1 MSISIISNTGGLS
14 MAKTDEL
21 MKKLFKHKEIFA
33 DLFNATLF
41 NGKQIIKAEKLAE
54 LNTENI
60 HVDESISSDV
70 NPSILKRYRDLCM
83 RQDDSVLQII
93 LGCENQSEIDYS
105 MPIRTM
111 LYDALKYTEQQNNL
125 ELRKRKNGTYYHSK
139 LRKDDKVLPVL
150 TLIFYYGDKEWTAG
164 KCIHDLIKWPEE
176 PEIKS
181 IVPNYKLNLLWAY
194 QINNIDKYKS
204 DLQYILSMLKYK
216 EEEKSLKQYISD
228 NNDKIQNMN
237 QDSHNVAVALLNQN
251 LPKLIDNQKGDFR
264 MGENALQAIYD
275 RGVNQGEVLHLI
287 MQINK
292 KILNNKNLDTIANEL
307 EEKKE
312 DILPIYTIIKEHPD
326 KSKEQIYAILKK
338 ES

>member
-1 MSISIISNTGGLS
+1 

-41 NGKQIIKAEKLAE
+41 NGKQIIKAEKLTE

-83 RQDDSVLQII
+83 RQDDSVLQIM

-125 ELRKRKNGTYYHSK
+125 ELRKRKDGTYYHSK

-150 TLIFYYGDKEWTAG
+150 TLIFYYGDKE
-164 KCIHDLIKWPEE
+164 
-176 PEIKS
+176 
-181 IVPNYKLNLLWAY
+181 
-194 QINNIDKYKS
+194 
-204 DLQYILSMLKYK
+204 
-216 EEEKSLKQYISD
+216 
-228 NNDKIQNMN
+228 
-237 QDSHNVAVALLNQN
+237 
-251 LPKLIDNQKGDFR
+251 
-264 MGENALQAIYD
+264 
-275 RGVNQGEVLHLI
+275 
-287 MQINK
+287 
-292 KILNNKNLDTIANEL
+292 
-307 EEKKE
+307 
-312 DILPIYTIIKEHPD
+312 
-326 KSKEQIYAILKK
+326 
-338 ES
+338 

>member
-1 MSISIISNTGGLS
+1 

-60 HVDESISSDV
+60 HVDESISSNV

-125 ELRKRKNGTYYHSK
+125 ELRKRKDGTYYHSK

-150 TLIFYYGDKEWTAG
+150 TLIFFMV
-164 KCIHDLIKWPEE
+164 IK
-176 PEIKS
+176 
-181 IVPNYKLNLLWAY
+181 NGLL
-194 QINNIDKYKS
+194 
-204 DLQYILSMLKYK
+204 
-216 EEEKSLKQYISD
+216 E
-228 NNDKIQNMN
+228 
-237 QDSHNVAVALLNQN
+237 NVFMILLNGQ
-251 LPKLIDNQKGDFR
+251 
-264 MGENALQAIYD
+264 
-275 RGVNQGEVLHLI
+275 
-287 MQINK
+287 
-292 KILNNKNLDTIANEL
+292 KNLKSNPL
-307 EEKKE
+307 FQ
-312 DILPIYTIIKEHPD
+312 IIN
-326 KSKEQIYAILKK
+326 
-338 ES
+338 

>member
-1 MSISIISNTGGLS
+1 

-60 HVDESISSDV
+60 HVDESISSNV

-125 ELRKRKNGTYYHSK
+125 ELRKRKDGTYYHSK

-228 NNDKIQNMN
+228 NND
-237 QDSHNVAVALLNQN
+237 
-251 LPKLIDNQKGDFR
+251 

-275 RGVNQGEVLHLI
+275 RGVNQGDVLHLI

>member
-60 HVDESISSDV
+60 HVDESISSNV

-125 ELRKRKNGTYYHSK
+125 ELRKRKDGTYYHSK

-150 TLIFYYGDKEWTAG
+150 TLIFYYGDKEWT
-164 KCIHDLIKWPEE
+164 
-176 PEIKS
+176 
-181 IVPNYKLNLLWAY
+181 
-194 QINNIDKYKS
+194 
-204 DLQYILSMLKYK
+204 ILTTTK
-216 EEEKSLKQYISD
+216 
-228 NNDKIQNMN
+228 
-237 QDSHNVAVALLNQN
+237 
-251 LPKLIDNQKGDFR
+251 
-264 MGENALQAIYD
+264 AIYS
-275 RGVNQGEVLHLI
+275 I
-287 MQINK
+287 FS
-292 KILNNKNLDTIANEL
+292 
-307 EEKKE
+307 
-312 DILPIYTIIKEHPD
+312 PC
-326 KSKEQIYAILKK
+326 
-338 ES
+338 

>member
-60 HVDESISSDV
+60 HVDESISSNV

-125 ELRKRKNGTYYHSK
+125 ELRKRKDGTYYHSK

-150 TLIFYYGDKEWTAG
+150 TLIFYYSDKEWTAG

-216 EEEKSLKQYISD
+216 EEE
-228 NNDKIQNMN
+228 
-237 QDSHNVAVALLNQN
+237 N
-251 LPKLIDNQKGDFR
+251 L
-264 MGENALQAIYD
+264 
-275 RGVNQGEVLHLI
+275 
-287 MQINK
+287 
-292 KILNNKNLDTIANEL
+292 
-307 EEKKE
+307 
-312 DILPIYTIIKEHPD
+312 
-326 KSKEQIYAILKK
+326 
-338 ES
+338 